1 MLLLIL
7 MQEHGPVMRDF
18 NLNQPYLPQYKV
30 IKWIPNHP
38 CYVLKGKVF
47 VNFID
52 NTFNGIITWRKN
64 LFKLL
69 SEKAHK
75 SCTKELKTLLEHYNN
90 NSDFQAIALDIFIVL
105 PSLIL
110 QKPCKHSKAKDHC
123 LKVEERMKLLQEDHI
138 LNIIKHCNL
147 I

>member
-1 MLLLIL
+1 MEEKSVQI
-7 MQEHGPVMRDF
+7 
-18 NLNQPYLPQYKV
+18 
-30 IKWIPNHP
+30 
-38 CYVLKGKVF
+38 
-47 VNFID
+47 
-52 NTFNGIITWRKN
+52 TFRKN
-64 LFKLL
+64 TQIMYQGVKNIVV
-69 SEKAHK
+69 
-75 SCTKELKTLLEHYNN
+75 HYNN